1 MTITVRNA
9 DVPCKVFKTH
19 VQNHAELKSTILES
33 IAELG
38 IHNAVTKFERISNT
52 DWHIKKDLSIAFENR
67 KYLKI
72 VNPILTEHNKKVAE
86 YTGSIGIYTNHVW
99 FQQYEKLDFHGWHNH
114 GNCMYSNVYYVELD
128 KSCPRTSFK
137 FMGTEFNIDV
147 EEGDILTFPS
157 FLSHCSRPN
166 KSGLRKTVVA
176 FNSNSEGVIDEQ
188 ILDSV

>member
-1 MTITVRNA
+1 MTLAVRNA

-19 VQNHAELKSTILES
+19 VQNHAQLKPTILEA
-33 IAELG
+33 IAKLG
-38 IHNAVTKFERISNT
+38 THSAITQFERISNT
-52 DWHIKKDLSIAFENR
+52 DWHIKRDVSTKFEN
-67 KYLKI
+67 KEYLEIIRPVLLK
-72 VNPILTEHNKKVAE
+72 HNKQVAD
-86 YTGSIGIYTNHVW
+86 YVGVTDIHTNHIW

-137 FMGTEFNIDV
+137 FMGTEFSIDV

-157 FLSHCSRPN
+157 FFSHCSKPN

-176 FNSNSEGVIDEQ
+176 FNSNSDGVIDEQ
-188 ILDSV
+188 ILD